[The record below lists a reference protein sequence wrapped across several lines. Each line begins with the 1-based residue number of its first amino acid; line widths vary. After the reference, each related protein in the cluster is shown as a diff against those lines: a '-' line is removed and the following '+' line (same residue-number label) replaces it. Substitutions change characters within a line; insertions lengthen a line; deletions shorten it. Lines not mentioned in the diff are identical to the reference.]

1 MKKTSAPPAS
11 HRLRGERGAALPT
24 ALLVLVALTSLTIVF
39 ASLASTESAVSRNHM
54 LAAQAR
60 ALAESGI
67 ERALWALANPADAS
81 GIPATMGTSAGAPY
95 DGGTS
100 FTLASLGS
108 FTVNVARPVG
118 GTPTNERIV
127 TAIGRASGTGTAA
140 RKIQATLMQ
149 ISWAQVN
156 PPCALC
162 VKGNLDVSG
171 NAAIDAYPGHAG
183 VSFCAGS
190 TPQGGSVTTGTTSQG
205 GSSSIWGPGNDVA
218 NESADMPQGE
228 GLSVPAM
235 TWEELSLL
243 RNLARAA
250 GTYYQGPTSFN
261 NSQPLPPQGGIVFV
275 DTTTG
280 ADLSAGPPVSPLT
293 SEMGNVTITG
303 NQTWSGWLIAIGD
316 ITVSGTVYITGSL
329 YARND
334 FVFNGNGEIHGSVT
348 AENTQGTVQSS
359 VDASAGGSSKIIY
372 NCQAAKDGGGTISDG
387 WFVKPGTFTEASGT

>member
-1 MKKTSAPPAS
+1 MKNTSAPPAS
-11 HRLRGERGAALPT
+11 HRLIDERGAALPT
-24 ALLVLVALTSLTIVF
+24 ALMVLVALTSLTIVF
-39 ASLASTESAVSRNHM
+39 ASLATTESAVSRNHM

-67 ERALWALANPADAS
+67 ERTLWALANPTDPS
-81 GIPATMGTSAGAPY
+81 GIPATMGTSAGSPY

-100 FTLASLGS
+100 FTLDSLGS
-108 FTVNVARPVG
+108 FTVSVARPVG
-118 GTPTNERIV
+118 GTPTNERVV
-127 TAIGRASGTGTAA
+127 TAIGHASGTGTAA

-149 ISWAQVN
+149 ISWTQVN

-171 NAAIDAYPGHAG
+171 NAAIDAYQGHAG
-183 VSFCAGS
+183 VSFCPGS
-190 TPQGGSVTTGTTSQG
+190 TPQGGSITTGTTSRG
-205 GSSSIWGPGNDVA
+205 GSSSIWGPGNDVD
-218 NESADMPQGE
+218 NEPADMPQGD
-228 GLSVPAM
+228 GLSVPTM

-250 GTYYQGPTSFN
+250 GTYYQGPTSFT

-280 ADLSAGPPVSPLT
+280 ADLSAGPPVSPPT
-293 SEMGNVTITG
+293 SEMGNVTVTG

-316 ITVSGTVYITGSL
+316 ITVSGTVHLTGSL

-334 FVFNGNGEIHGSVT
+334 FVFNGNGEIRGAVT
-348 AENTQGTVQSS
+348 AENKQGTVQSS

-387 WFVKPGTFTEASGT
+387 WFVKPGTFIEASGS